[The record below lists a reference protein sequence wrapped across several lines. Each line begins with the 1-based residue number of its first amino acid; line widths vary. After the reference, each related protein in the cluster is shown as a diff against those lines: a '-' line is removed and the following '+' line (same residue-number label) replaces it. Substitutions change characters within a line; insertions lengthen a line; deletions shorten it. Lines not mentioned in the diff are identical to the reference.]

1 MLSLGALCVIGNVFS
16 LIVGVSQSQDGKGF
30 VRNTMDTDDH
40 AKVWISNT
48 GLLRF
53 LSFFCLGVKDFML
66 SFGLCN

>member
-1 MLSLGALCVIGNVFS
+1 MLVGNVSS
-16 LIVGVSQSQDGKGF
+16 LIVGVSQSQDGRGF
-30 VRNTMDTDDH
+30 VTNTMDTDDH

-53 LSFFCLGVKDFML
+53 LSFLCLRVKGFML

>member
-1 MLSLGALCVIGNVFS
+1 MLVGKVSS
-16 LIVGVSQSQDGKGF
+16 LIVGVSQSQDGKSF

-40 AKVWISNT
+40 AKVWISNI

-53 LSFFCLGVKDFML
+53 LSFFCFGVKGFTL